1 MEKDDTRRGEP
12 VKEEE
17 REEREYSLITFG
29 IVMLFMALLIGFN
42 SYSNWVP
49 TGTTGIAAGT
59 AWNASQVG
67 VIVMVKNEELIL
79 ERLLKS
85 VAPYGEWLFVCD
97 TGSTDGTQDK
107 VNYWTASPS
116 NRAHFRFIGPFHDF
130 ETSRNLC
137 MDAARTWIPKQVE
150 WLLLPDADFELKQQ
164 EGLSLTMPHDFD
176 LNIIQIRLPPE
187 EGHKGSLN
195 ALPLLVRAT
204 TFFGNCRYR
213 LWTHEVL
220 DCCNATT
227 KTGYF
232 APLYWID
239 HSDGASRSNK
249 LERDI
254 TLLEEWIY
262 HYNRTLASSPTERRP
277 DLYGRALYYLARA
290 HEDAGHPEQAL
301 QLYHIHQLN
310 QPWTNYQF
318 QGRYRTAIILLTQYR
333 NQGSSGSDWR
343 PIEAAFLDAYGG
355 ADGYFRKE
363 VLYYLMWLF
372 QELRQWNRCI
382 LYASAGLA
390 APPVDYSRMPLF
402 LEPEKHESALFQK
415 GWDYC
420 VYHSKNSPLGQ

>member
-1 MEKDDTRRGEP
+1 M
-12 VKEEE
+12 VA
-17 REEREYSLITFG
+17 FG
-29 IVMLFMALLIGFN
+29 IVILFMALLIGFN
-42 SYSNWVP
+42 SYSNWIP
-49 TGTTGIAAGT
+49 APPPPETT

-85 VAPYGEWLFVCD
+85 VAPYGDWLFVCD
-97 TGSTDGTQDK
+97 TGSTDKTQDK
-107 VNYWTASPS
+107 VNFWTASLS
-116 NRAHFRFIGPFHDF
+116 KSAQFRFIGPFHNF

-137 MDAARTWIPKQVE
+137 MDAARTWMADKPHVE
-150 WLLLPDADFELKQQ
+150 WLLLPDADFTLEQQ
-164 EGLSLTMPHDFD
+164 SGLPLVMPRDFD
-176 LNIIQIRLPPE
+176 LNIMQIRLPPS
-187 EGHKGSLN
+187 EGAKGSSN
-195 ALPLLVRAT
+195 ALPLLVRAK

-220 DCCNATT
+220 DCCNET

-232 APLYWID
+232 APLYWVD
-239 HSDGASRSNK
+239 HSDGASRPKK

-262 HYNRTLASSPTERRP
+262 HYNRTLAKSPNEQRQ

-301 QLYHIHQLN
+301 QLYQIHQVN

-318 QGRYRTAIILLTQYR
+318 QGRYRTALIKLHQYR
-333 NQGSSGSDWR
+333 NNGQKGNGDWR
-343 PIEAAFLDAYGG
+343 PIEAAFLEAYGG

-363 VLYYLMWLF
+363 VLYYLMWMF

-390 APPVDYSRMPLF
+390 APPVDHSRMPLF
-402 LEPEKHESALFQK
+402 LEPEKHEPALFQQ
-415 GWDYC
+415 GWDHC
-420 VYHSKNSPLGQ
+420 IYHSKNSPLG